1 MNRYQELI
9 TLVQSFESDFRKFYE
24 KENREA
30 GVRVRKNMQELRQ
43 LAQTIRDE
51 IQENRAEFAPKIP
64 RKKKGD
70 KEE

>member
-1 MNRYQELI
+1 MNRYQELLN
-9 TLVQSFESDFRKFYE
+9 LVHSFESDFRKFYE

-51 IQENRAEFAPKIP
+51 VQDTRAEFAPKIP
-64 RKKKGD
+64 RKKKTDNDG
-70 KEE
+70 